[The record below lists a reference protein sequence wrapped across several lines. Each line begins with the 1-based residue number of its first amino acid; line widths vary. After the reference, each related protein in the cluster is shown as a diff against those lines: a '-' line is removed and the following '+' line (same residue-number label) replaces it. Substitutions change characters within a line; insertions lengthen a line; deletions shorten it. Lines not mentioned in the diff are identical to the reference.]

1 MKEEEVEEENK
12 ENYHL
17 NVKKITIFYVTFY
30 IKLEKNTKKCLDYL
44 KYKRQATIYDATYIS
59 YLSYIY
65 IILPFHFL

>member
-1 MKEEEVEEENK
+1 MKEEEVEEENE

>member
-17 NVKKITIFYVTFY
+17 NIKKITIFYVTFY

>member
-17 NVKKITIFYVTFY
+17 NIKKITIFYVTFY

-44 KYKRQATIYDATYIS
+44 KYMRQATIYDATYIS

>member
-17 NVKKITIFYVTFY
+17 NIKKITIFYVTFY

-59 YLSYIY
+59 YISYIY

>member
-17 NVKKITIFYVTFY
+17 NIKKITIFYVTFY

-59 YLSYIY
+59 YLYIY